1 MFFVWSTP
9 VVDNS
14 PKLSEV
20 KDGKQIIE
28 LYDKKLGGMRKVTST
43 PEKVNE
49 FLKNGYEED
58 SSILKKS
65 RKNALKA
72 GSIGALLGATVTLLS
87 KSLKGSVAGTIGCVL
102 IGASLGSMPF
112 SIKSMIDRNSAANA
126 RIQNFIED
134 NK

>member
-9 VVDNS
+9 VVDHS

-72 GSIGALLGATVTLLS
+72 GSIGALLGATATLLS

-112 SIKSMIDRNSAANA
+112 SIKSMIDRSSAANA

>member
-9 VVDNS
+9 VVDTS

-58 SSILKKS
+58 NSILKKS

-72 GSIGALLGATVTLLS
+72 GSVGAVLGAAATLLS

-112 SIKSMIDRNSAANA
+112 SIKSMIDRSSAANA